1 MGNGLHRRKQ
11 TVREMEEE
19 RTKLAS
25 SLQALHQIFSFR
37 FKQFEEEM
45 NTLRHQLETVD
56 TRSVALV
63 RLSLDKNLL
72 AMSDLKQKM
81 EDIHIEN
88 FNKGV
93 EIEDK
98 NMGLTLAPE
107 TGIGAGTTFVLSFK
121 AFKQDGTEVVS
132 SIRSQ
137 VQFGQGQL
145 PAEVE
150 KELEGLLAN
159 SDKEFEIDAPE
170 SFGPAHKGTKLKF
183 AVHVFAVK
191 VAAKPAEVVG

>member
-1 MGNGLHRRKQ
+1 MANGLHRRKQ
-11 TVREMEEE
+11 TVKEMEDE
-19 RTKLAS
+19 RSKLAA

-63 RLSLDKNLL
+63 RLSLDKNLMT
-72 AMSDLKQKM
+72 MSDLKQKM
-81 EDIHIEN
+81 EDIHVEN
-88 FNKGV
+88 FNKGA

-98 NMGLTLAPE
+98 NMDLVLDPQAV
-107 TGIGAGTTFVLSFK
+107 IGPSTTFVLSFK

-150 KELEGLLAN
+150 KELAGLSAG
-159 SDKEFEIDAPE
+159 SDKEFEMDAPE
-170 SFGPAHKGTKLKF
+170 SFGPSHKGSKLKF

-191 VAAKPAEVVG
+191 VPAKPAAAVV